1 MLTSKTRAWHRVMPA
16 ISYCRI
22 ILCAGPCEG
31 DRTAMCC
38 LCPLE
43 SHHLPRGETCL
54 YVSMLLALGTD
65 LDTGPEN
72 ASFAA
77 SQACAEA
84 WLGDLG

>member
-1 MLTSKTRAWHRVMPA
+1 
-16 ISYCRI
+16 
-22 ILCAGPCEG
+22 
-31 DRTAMCC
+31 MCC

-54 YVSMLLALGTD
+54 HVSMRLALGTD